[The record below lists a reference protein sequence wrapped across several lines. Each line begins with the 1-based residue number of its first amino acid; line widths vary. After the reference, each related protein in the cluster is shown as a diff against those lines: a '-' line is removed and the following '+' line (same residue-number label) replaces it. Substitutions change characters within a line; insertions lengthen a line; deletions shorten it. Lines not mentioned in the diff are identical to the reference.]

1 MLDKWTFK
9 FRNYNTCHY
18 IQHMTLHKN
27 FVWLAITNLKY
38 KDYNNFYQF
47 LLLVL
52 GDLSRNP
59 EPVQLSPAVNV
70 NIWEPLNKK
79 GLHFLQISKNSLLPK
94 IDKLKCITN
103 KTKAAIIG
111 IAESKLNYTVFDLEV
126 NLSG

>member
-1 MLDKWTFK
+1 
-9 FRNYNTCHY
+9 
-18 IQHMTLHKN
+18 MTLHKN

-111 IAESKLNYTVFDLEV
+111 IAESKLDYTISDLEV